1 MANASLEKHLRELE
15 ERLLQTEVRKSPE
28 ELDQLLADDFV
39 EIGSSGRLFNKQ
51 QIIEGL
57 INETPVHRTL
67 LDFKIKLLAPD
78 VALVT
83 YRVHNH
89 EEQRYSLQFDLETK
103 RRPMGKWSFIKE
115 PSHPHRERLV
125 GCQKIK
131 RKRSIR
137 ERGSKPWE
145 KPARKKIGLMTLK
158 KQHHRSA
165 MFTPFHL
172 ALRRSIISKR
182 KVWDDGNQK
191 TNKC

>member
-89 EEQRYSLQFDLETK
+89 EEQRYSLRSSIWK
-103 RRPMGKWSFIKE
+103 RNEDRWQMVFHQG
-115 PSHPHRERLV
+115 
-125 GCQKIK
+125 
-131 RKRSIR
+131 
-137 ERGSKPWE
+137 
-145 KPARKKIGLMTLK
+145 TL
-158 KQHHRSA
+158 
-165 MFTPFHL
+165 TP
-172 ALRRSIISKR
+172 
-182 KVWDDGNQK
+182 VP
-191 TNKC
+191 